1 MYELAIDELAAMAG
15 VQGARCLTLPPG
27 GLGRVGDTTV
37 CDHCD
42 STCPARLRAWLRA
55 WLRADV
61 VGHQPAVAPFI
72 EGLIPAEA
80 AAALP
85 PADALPGAAL
95 GEEEEPFAFVE
106 GLVEEHK
113 VLLRA
118 AGYSDHR
125 RQGSVHKYSS
135 YLKKTVLTAQF
146 NTRGELFEEEAWARA
161 ATACVALANNLT
173 STNQASHDKLFK
185 NYMRGFSTFVRLAQP

>member
-1 MYELAIDELAAMAG
+1 VEPL
-15 VQGARCLTLPPG
+15 
-27 GLGRVGDTTV
+27 
-37 CDHCD
+37 
-42 STCPARLRAWLRA
+42 
-55 WLRADV
+55 
-61 VGHQPAVAPFI
+61 I
-72 EGLIPAEA
+72 EGLLPAEA
-80 AAALP
+80 SAALA

-95 GEEEEPFAFVE
+95 GDGGEPFAFAE

-135 YLKKTVLTAQF
+135 YLKKTVLAAQF
-146 NTRGELFEEEAWARA
+146 NTRSELFEQEAWARA
-161 ATACVALANNLT
+161 ATACVALADGLA
-173 STNQASHDKLFK
+173 STNTASHDKLFK